1 MKLVRKIMHPAF
13 VKIRRQLNRSKLLRF
28 GSAVSDFPNV
38 LEVRTSFST
47 REIHLR
53 CPFFLISS
61 SLGQNGGHM
70 TRFFWIWSKLV
81 SSNLMIKNI
90 VTIFV
95 TVLISSEKLLVIYIF
110 RHADVSG
117 IPVFFPGLKTFF
129 YFISW
134 YRSQRDFCSAP
145 FQRYII
151 CLHLKKKI
159 EVLCGGRGLWHHSRG
174 YLWAPLFC
182 KSIAR
187 KFSTEFLNFC
197 RICSKKILNFKNG
210 CMICHVRL
218 LMNQRVLLVWVLL
231 VWLHG
236 YMVVWS

>member
-134 YRSQRDFCSAP
+134 YRSQRDFCSAYNFLSFP
-145 FQRYII
+145 IYNMSKFLVQPTFPLTTTEANFIQPCISMPHMLYAYSYSFSYSEDISV
-151 CLHLKKKI
+151 
-159 EVLCGGRGLWHHSRG
+159 VLC
-174 YLWAPLFC
+174 C
-182 KSIAR
+182 VSI
-187 KFSTEFLNFC
+187 KYFPFST
-197 RICSKKILNFKNG
+197 RS
-210 CMICHVRL
+210 
-218 LMNQRVLLVWVLL
+218 
-231 VWLHG
+231 
-236 YMVVWS
+236 